1 MVNFFVFFFFFSPTP
16 MICGIEYLVLSA
28 CFFLYY

>member
-1 MVNFFVFFFFFSPTP
+1 MVNFFVFFFFSPTP